1 MQNNQTNPIFLM
13 ILGKTIEMDALST
26 LKFDVIY
33 GCPLKSDNLQYNM
46 LGWWDD
52 RLIEQVSDVLSI
64 LCKNP
69 FN

>member
-46 LGWWDD
+46 LG
-52 RLIEQVSDVLSI
+52 
-64 LCKNP
+64 
-69 FN
+69 